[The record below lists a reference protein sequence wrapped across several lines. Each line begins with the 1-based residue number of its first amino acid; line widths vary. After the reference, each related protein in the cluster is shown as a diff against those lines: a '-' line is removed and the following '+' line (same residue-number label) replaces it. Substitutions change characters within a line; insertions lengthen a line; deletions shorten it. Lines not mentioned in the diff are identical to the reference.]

1 MEDINIALLIDSDN
15 ISARYIAGIL
25 RELSKYG
32 KITIRRMYGDWS
44 QDRLHSWMKCASRY
58 SLTPIMQPNNTP
70 GKNASD
76 IGLIIDA
83 MDILYTG
90 DVQGFCIV
98 SSDGDFNK
106 LATRLREA
114 GKFVIGMGEK
124 KTPESFRVSCERF
137 IFLNIVNDEEDSEE
151 DSAASSR
158 AKTRTARRKASGT
171 SGAGGSSGAS
181 GAGGSSGAGGAYAAS
196 ASSASA
202 SAASVSAAA
211 GSGYGAGSKS
221 GYGAAGSGGGFGYGT
236 AGSGGSGYGTVGSG
250 GGSTALRAPSGAGG
264 GFGIL
269 PSSGGAA
276 YGGIPSSAADYDD
289 DTDGDADITDKAT
302 IENAIVKMITDN
314 NAEGKETGLGEIG
327 SRLVIIFP
335 DFDVRN
341 YHYSKLSE
349 FLKDFPSLKV
359 ENRDSAVWVSLNS
372 SSDSEIEQ
380 QILRIFTA
388 HNTRDM
394 YLTTLKRELEAVN
407 PNLEATIRR
416 SGVTRFSV
424 YLNRMIPSV
433 EVNGRYVML
442 KK

>member
-1 MEDINIALLIDSDN
+1 MEDLNIALLIDSDN
-15 ISARYIAGIL
+15 ISARYISAIL

-44 QDRLHSWMKCASRY
+44 QDRLHSWMRCASRY

-137 IFLNIVNDEEDSEE
+137 IFLNNVNDEDAAPAAAPRSQSAAGTSLVSSGNPSGLAAGRKRRAAALAETPAAGTPSGSGSYTDEE
-151 DSAASSR
+151 D
-158 AKTRTARRKASGT
+158 
-171 SGAGGSSGAS
+171 
-181 GAGGSSGAGGAYAAS
+181 
-196 ASSASA
+196 
-202 SAASVSAAA
+202 
-211 GSGYGAGSKS
+211 
-221 GYGAAGSGGGFGYGT
+221 
-236 AGSGGSGYGTVGSG
+236 
-250 GGSTALRAPSGAGG
+250 
-264 GFGIL
+264 
-269 PSSGGAA
+269 
-276 YGGIPSSAADYDD
+276 
-289 DTDGDADITDKAT
+289 GDFYSENESDITDKDT
-302 IENAIVKMITDN
+302 IENAIVQMITDN
-314 NAEGKETGLGEIG
+314 SAEGKETGLGEIG
-327 SRLVIIFP
+327 SRLVKIFP

-349 FLKDFPSLKV
+349 FLKDCSSLQV
-359 ENRDSAVWVSLNS
+359 ENRDNAVWVSLNGP
-372 SSDSEIEQ
+372 SDSEIEQ
-380 QILRIFTA
+380 QIHRIFESHDTK
-388 HNTRDM
+388 DM
-394 YLTTLKRELEAVN
+394 YLNSLKKELEKTN
-407 PNLEATIRR
+407 PNLDATIRR

-433 EVNGRYVML
+433 EVNGRYVSL
-442 KK
+442 KDEK